1 MTLEYERL
9 GPELEQMAIA
19 AARLRAAQAERA
31 GQLRE
36 VLARR
41 AADWEAIDAG
51 LARAQAAHG
60 ADPKYFRAARPL
72 GRDEPLD
79 TPIPAPPPPPRA
91 TLIATDGSQILPD
104 RHAPFLYYLINIGA
118 IIYNHGDRDAPGI
131 VSLPSIFYP
140 TIEDDLTDDS
150 PGFDKSEV
158 TIARDRREIETL
170 AALALS
176 TQGSATRTLALL
188 DQRLLYWPFVGE
200 REKTEE
206 AVFAW
211 TAAMTQIYETGAL
224 LAGYIDR
231 PGKASV
237 VTLLQTLLDER
248 LVNLRQLGR
257 RPTAGELTDADL
269 YATLLG
275 PGERSPVFVDVSPA
289 NARFAEEHPLIEVCF
304 FYLNPGARGQGA
316 GGRATAAAASW
327 EPAQAPQTGAAPGG
341 EASAAPAVPY
351 ALDPVPWPLDPG
363 PSLAARAIARVDI
376 PRWVAEDPAAVAFVH
391 GLIYDQCQ
399 LIGDYPYVLARA
411 DELAVVGRHDEMNL
425 NLMIDGHMQR
435 LGVPDSLLAAKA
447 GSKEIARAGRTQ
459 HVFRPGL

>member
-9 GPELEQMAIA
+9 GPELQQMAVA

-36 VLARR
+36 VLAHH
-41 AADWEAIDAG
+41 ASDWDALEAG

-79 TPIPAPPPPPRA
+79 RPIPAPPPPPRA

-104 RHAPFLYYLINIGA
+104 RHAAFLYYLINIGA
-118 IIYNHGDRDAPGI
+118 IIYYHGQPTTPNV

-140 TIEDDLTDDS
+140 TIEDDLTDDA

-176 TQGSATRTLALL
+176 EQGSAARTLAVL

-237 VTLLQTLLDER
+237 VTLLQTLLDDPT
-248 LVNLRQLGR
+248 VNLRDLGR
-257 RPTAGELTDADL
+257 RPGPGELTDADL

-275 PGERSPVFVDVSPA
+275 PGQRSPVFVDVSPA
-289 NARFAEEHPLIEVCF
+289 NSRFAEEHPLIEVCF
-304 FYLNPGARGQGA
+304 FYLNPGARGQVPGS
-316 GGRATAAAASW
+316 REEHSSL
-327 EPAQAPQTGAAPGG
+327 EPGT
-341 EASAAPAVPY
+341 
-351 ALDPVPWPLDPG
+351 WPLE
-363 PSLAARAIARVDI
+363 PSAARAIARVDI

-391 GLIYDQCQ
+391 GLIYDQCK
-399 LIGDYPYVLARA
+399 LMGDYPYVLARA

-425 NLMIDGHMQR
+425 NMMIDSHMQR
-435 LGVPDSLLAAKA
+435 LGVPDSLSAAKA
-447 GSKEIARAGRTQ
+447 GSKDIARAGRTR
-459 HVFRPGL
+459 HEFRSGI

>member
-9 GPELEQMAIA
+9 GPELQQMAIA

-31 GQLRE
+31 AQLRD
-36 VLARR
+36 VLGRR
-41 AADWEAIDAG
+41 AADWDALEAG

-104 RHAPFLYYLINIGA
+104 RHAAFLYYLINIGA
-118 IIYNHGDRDAPGI
+118 IIYDHGQPNAPSV

-140 TIEDDLTDDS
+140 TIEDDLTDDA

-176 TQGSATRTLALL
+176 TQGSAARTLAIL

-237 VTLLQTLLDER
+237 VTLLQTLLDDPTI
-248 LVNLRQLGR
+248 NLRELGR
-257 RPTAGELTDADL
+257 RPGPGELTDADL

-275 PGERSPVFVDVSPA
+275 PGQRSPVFVDVSPA
-289 NARFAEEHPLIEVCF
+289 NERFAEEHPLIEVCF
-304 FYLNPGARGQGA
+304 FYLNPGSRFQVPGSRQ
-316 GGRATAAAASW
+316 
-327 EPAQAPQTGAAPGG
+327 EPSSLEPG
-341 EASAAPAVPY
+341 
-351 ALDPVPWPLDPG
+351 PWPLAPA
-363 PSLAARAIARVDI
+363 AARAIARVDI

-391 GLIYDQCQ
+391 GLIYDQCR
-399 LIGDYPYVLARA
+399 LMGDYPYVLARA

-425 NLMIDGHMQR
+425 NMMIDGHMQR
-435 LGVPDSLLAAKA
+435 LGVPDSLSAAKA
-447 GSKEIARAGRTQ
+447 GSKDIARAGRTR
-459 HVFRPGL
+459 HEFRSGI

>member
-9 GPELEQMAIA
+9 GPELQQMAIA

-31 GQLRE
+31 AQLRD

-41 AADWEAIDAG
+41 AADWDALEAG

-118 IIYNHGDRDAPGI
+118 IIYNHGEPAAPGI
-131 VSLPSIFYP
+131 VSLPSIHYP
-140 TIEDDLTDDS
+140 TIEDDLTDDA

-176 TQGSATRTLALL
+176 HQGSAARTLAIL

-237 VTLLQTLLDER
+237 VTLLQTLLDDPTI
-248 LVNLRQLGR
+248 NLRELGR
-257 RPTAGELTDADL
+257 RPGPGELTDADL

-275 PGERSPVFVDVSPA
+275 PGQRSPVFVDVSPA
-289 NARFAEEHPLIEVCF
+289 NSRFAEEHPLIEVCF
-304 FYLNPGARGQGA
+304 FYLNPGARGQGP
-316 GGRATAAAASW
+316 GSRE
-327 EPAQAPQTGAAPGG
+327 EPSSLEPSPYVPDLGPRPPAPR
-341 EASAAPAVPY
+341 V
-351 ALDPVPWPLDPG
+351 
-363 PSLAARAIARVDI
+363 ARAIARVDI

-391 GLIYDQCQ
+391 GLVYDQCK
-399 LIGDYPYVLARA
+399 LMGDYPYVLARA

-425 NLMIDGHMQR
+425 NMMIDSHMQR
-435 LGVPDSLLAAKA
+435 LGVPDSLSAAKA
-447 GSKEIARAGRTQ
+447 NRKDIARAGRTR
-459 HVFRPGL
+459 HEFRPGI

>member
-1 MTLEYERL
+1 M
-9 GPELEQMAIA
+9 
-19 AARLRAAQAERA
+19 
-31 GQLRE
+31 
-36 VLARR
+36 LARR
-41 AADWEAIDAG
+41 ASDWVAIEAG
-51 LARAQAAHG
+51 LARAMAAHG

-72 GRDEPLD
+72 GHDEPLD
-79 TPIPAPPPPPRA
+79 VPIPAPPPPPRA

-118 IIYNHGDRDAPGI
+118 IIYAHGEPAAPGI

-150 PGFDKSEV
+150 PGFNKSEV

-170 AALALS
+170 AALTLS
-176 TQGSATRTLALL
+176 MQGQPARTLALL

-200 REKTEE
+200 QNKTEE

-237 VTLLQTLLDER
+237 VTLLQTLLDDDT
-248 LVNLRQLGR
+248 VNLKELGR
-257 RPTAGELTDADL
+257 RPAAGELTDADL

-289 NARFAEEHPLIEVCF
+289 NSRFAEENPLIEVCF
-304 FYLNPGARGQGA
+304 FYLNPGSRFQGLGARGQGL
-316 GGRATAAAASW
+316 
-327 EPAQAPQTGAAPGG
+327 GAR
-341 EASAAPAVPY
+341 EEDS
-351 ALDPVPWPLDPG
+351 
-363 PSLAARAIARVDI
+363 SLAPNPYPLTPNLARAIARVDI

-399 LIGDYPYVLARA
+399 LMGDYPYVLARA

-425 NLMIDGHMQR
+425 NAMIDGYMQR
-435 LGVPDSLLAAKA
+435 LGVPDGLLAAKA
-447 GSKEIARAGRTQ
+447 DSKGIARAGRTR
-459 HVFRPGL
+459 HEFRLGI

>member
-9 GPELEQMAIA
+9 GPELQQMAIA

-31 GQLRE
+31 SQLRE

-41 AADWEAIDAG
+41 ASDWEAIEAG

-79 TPIPAPPPPPRA
+79 RPIPAPSPPPRA

-104 RHAPFLYYLINIGA
+104 RHASFLYYLINIGA
-118 IIYNHGDRDAPGI
+118 IIYYHGEPTTPNV

-140 TIEDDLTDDS
+140 TIEDDLTDDA

-176 TQGSATRTLALL
+176 EQGSASRTLAIL

-200 REKTEE
+200 REKTED

-237 VTLLQTLLDER
+237 VTLLQTLLDDPT
-248 LVNLRQLGR
+248 VNLRELGR
-257 RPTAGELTDADL
+257 RPGPGELTDADL

-275 PGERSPVFVDVSPA
+275 PGQRSPVFVDVSRA
-289 NARFAEEHPLIEVCF
+289 NDRFAEEHPLIEVCF
-304 FYLNPGARGQGA
+304 FYLNPGARSQG
-316 GGRATAAAASW
+316 
-327 EPAQAPQTGAAPGG
+327 
-341 EASAAPAVPY
+341 
-351 ALDPVPWPLDPG
+351 PG
-363 PSLAARAIARVDI
+363 PSEEPSSLAPGSYPLAPNLARAIARVDI

-391 GLIYDQCQ
+391 GLIYDQCK
-399 LIGDYPYVLARA
+399 LMGDYPYVLARA

-425 NLMIDGHMQR
+425 NMMIDGLMQR
-435 LGVPDSLLAAKA
+435 LGVPDSLSAAKA
-447 GSKEIARAGRTQ
+447 GSKDIARAGRTR
-459 HVFRPGL
+459 HEFRPGI

>member
-9 GPELEQMAIA
+9 GPELQQMAIA

-31 GQLRE
+31 SQLRD

-41 AADWEAIDAG
+41 ASDWEAIEAG

-79 TPIPAPPPPPRA
+79 RPIPAPSPPPRA

-104 RHAPFLYYLINIGA
+104 RHASFLYYLINIGA
-118 IIYNHGDRDAPGI
+118 IIYYHGEPTTPNV

-140 TIEDDLTDDS
+140 TIEDDLTDDA

-176 TQGSATRTLALL
+176 EQGSASRTLAIL

-200 REKTEE
+200 REKTED

-237 VTLLQTLLDER
+237 VTLLQTLLDDPT
-248 LVNLRQLGR
+248 VNLRELGR
-257 RPTAGELTDADL
+257 RPGPGELTDADL

-275 PGERSPVFVDVSPA
+275 PGQRSPVFVDVSRA
-289 NARFAEEHPLIEVCF
+289 NDRFAEEHPLIEVCF
-304 FYLNPGARGQGA
+304 FYLNPGARSQG
-316 GGRATAAAASW
+316 
-327 EPAQAPQTGAAPGG
+327 
-341 EASAAPAVPY
+341 
-351 ALDPVPWPLDPG
+351 PG
-363 PSLAARAIARVDI
+363 PSEEPSSLAPGSYPLAPNLARAIARVDI

-391 GLIYDQCQ
+391 GLIYDQCK
-399 LIGDYPYVLARA
+399 LMGDYPYVLARA

-425 NLMIDGHMQR
+425 NMMIDGLMQR
-435 LGVPDSLLAAKA
+435 LGVPDSLSAAKA
-447 GSKEIARAGRTQ
+447 GSKDIARAGRTR
-459 HVFRPGL
+459 HEFRPGI

>member
-31 GQLRE
+31 AQLRA

-41 AADWEAIDAG
+41 ASDWTAIEAG
-51 LARAQAAHG
+51 LARAMAAHG

-72 GRDEPLD
+72 GHDEPLD
-79 TPIPAPPPPPRA
+79 APIPAPPPPPRA

-118 IIYNHGDRDAPGI
+118 IIYAHGEPDAPGI

-150 PGFDKSEV
+150 PGFNKSEV

-176 TQGSATRTLALL
+176 MQGQPARTLALL

-200 REKTEE
+200 QNKTEE

-237 VTLLQTLLDER
+237 VTLLQTLLDDDT
-248 LVNLRQLGR
+248 VNLKDLGR
-257 RPTAGELTDADL
+257 RPAAGELTDADL

-289 NARFAEEHPLIEVCF
+289 NSRFAEENPLIEVCF
-304 FYLNPGARGQGA
+304 FYLNPGARGQGL
-316 GGRATAAAASW
+316 GTRDQGL
-327 EPAQAPQTGAAPGG
+327 GAREEG
-341 EASAAPAVPY
+341 S
-351 ALDPVPWPLDPG
+351 
-363 PSLAARAIARVDI
+363 SLAPNPYPLTPNLARAIARVDI

-391 GLIYDQCQ
+391 GLIYDQCK
-399 LIGDYPYVLARA
+399 LMGDYPYVLARA

-425 NLMIDGHMQR
+425 NMMIDGYMQR
-435 LGVPDSLLAAKA
+435 LGVPDGLLAAKA
-447 GSKEIARAGRTQ
+447 DSKGIARAGRS
-459 HVFRPGL
+459 HHEFRPGL

>member
-9 GPELEQMAIA
+9 GPELQQMAVA
-19 AARLRAAQAERA
+19 AARLRAVQAERA
-31 GQLRE
+31 AQLRQ

-41 AADWEAIDAG
+41 ASDWEAIEAG
-51 LARAQAAHG
+51 LARAQAEHG
-60 ADPKYFRAARPL
+60 ADPKFFRAARPL

-79 TPIPAPPPPPRA
+79 QPISAPPPPPRA

-104 RHAPFLYYLINIGA
+104 RHAAFLYYLINIGA
-118 IIYNHGDRDAPGI
+118 IIYYHGEPTTPNV

-140 TIEDDLTDDS
+140 TIEDDLTDDA

-176 TQGSATRTLALL
+176 AQGSASRTLAIL

-237 VTLLQTLLDER
+237 VTLLQTLLEDPT
-248 LVNLRQLGR
+248 VNLRELGR
-257 RPTAGELTDADL
+257 RPGPGELTDADL

-275 PGERSPVFVDVSPA
+275 PGQRSPVFVDVSPA
-289 NARFAEEHPLIEVCF
+289 NSRFAEEHPLIEVCF
-304 FYLNPGARGQGA
+304 FYLNPGSRGQGPDSREEETW
-316 GGRATAAAASW
+316 GL
-327 EPAQAPQTGAAPGG
+327 
-341 EASAAPAVPY
+341 EASTPDGSSPGPWNLEPGTSSPEPGPY
-351 ALDPVPWPLDPG
+351 ALDLG
-363 PSLAARAIARVDI
+363 PHPPAPRAARAIARVDI

-391 GLIYDQCQ
+391 GLIYDQCK
-399 LIGDYPYVLARA
+399 LMGDYPYVLARA

-425 NLMIDGHMQR
+425 NLMIDSHMQR
-435 LGVPDSLLAAKA
+435 LGVPDSLSAAKA
-447 GSKEIARAGRTQ
+447 GSKDIARAGRTR
-459 HVFRPGL
+459 HEFRPGI

>member
-9 GPELEQMAIA
+9 GPELQQMAIA

-31 GQLRE
+31 AQLRD
-36 VLARR
+36 VLGRR
-41 AADWEAIDAG
+41 AADWDALEAG

-118 IIYNHGDRDAPGI
+118 IIYDHGQSNAPSI
-131 VSLPSIFYP
+131 VSLPSIHYP
-140 TIEDDLTDDS
+140 TIEDDLTDDA

-176 TQGSATRTLALL
+176 TQGSSARTLAIL

-237 VTLLQTLLDER
+237 VTLLQTLLDDPTI
-248 LVNLRQLGR
+248 NLRELGR
-257 RPTAGELTDADL
+257 RPGPGELTDADL

-275 PGERSPVFVDVSPA
+275 PGQRSPVFVDVSPA
-289 NARFAEEHPLIEVCF
+289 NERFAEEHPLIEVCF
-304 FYLNPGARGQGA
+304 FYLNPGSRGQVPGSREEGSA
-316 GGRATAAAASW
+316 L
-327 EPAQAPQTGAAPGG
+327 EPG
-341 EASAAPAVPY
+341 
-351 ALDPVPWPLDPG
+351 PWPLAPA
-363 PSLAARAIARVDI
+363 AARAIARVDI

-391 GLIYDQCQ
+391 GLIYDQCR
-399 LIGDYPYVLARA
+399 LMGDYPYVLARA

-425 NLMIDGHMQR
+425 NMMIDGHMQR
-435 LGVPDSLLAAKA
+435 LGVPDSLSAAKA
-447 GSKEIARAGRTQ
+447 GSKDIARAGRTR
-459 HVFRPGL
+459 HEFRSGI

>member
-31 GQLRE
+31 TQLRA
-36 VLARR
+36 VRDRR
-41 AADWEAIDAG
+41 ASDWAAIEAG
-51 LARAQAAHG
+51 LARAMAAHG

-72 GRDEPLD
+72 GHDEPLD
-79 TPIPAPPPPPRA
+79 VPIPAPPPPPRA

-118 IIYNHGDRDAPGI
+118 IIYAHGEPAAPGI

-150 PGFDKSEV
+150 PGFNKSEV

-170 AALALS
+170 AALTLS
-176 TQGSATRTLALL
+176 MQGQPARTLALL

-200 REKTEE
+200 QNKTEE

-237 VTLLQTLLDER
+237 VTLLQTLLDDET
-248 LVNLRQLGR
+248 VNLKELGR
-257 RPTAGELTDADL
+257 RPVLGELTDADI

-289 NARFAEEHPLIEVCF
+289 NSRFAEENPLIEVCF
-304 FYLNPGARGQGA
+304 FYLNPGSRFQGLGARGQGL
-316 GGRATAAAASW
+316 
-327 EPAQAPQTGAAPGG
+327 GAR
-341 EASAAPAVPY
+341 EEDS
-351 ALDPVPWPLDPG
+351 
-363 PSLAARAIARVDI
+363 SLAPNPYPLTPNLARAIARVDI

-399 LIGDYPYVLARA
+399 LMGDYPYVLARA

-425 NLMIDGHMQR
+425 NAMIDGYMQR
-435 LGVPDSLLAAKA
+435 LGVPDGLLAAKA
-447 GSKEIARAGRTQ
+447 DSKGIARAGRTR
-459 HVFRPGL
+459 HEFRLGI

>member
-31 GQLRE
+31 AQLRA

-41 AADWEAIDAG
+41 ASDWTAIEAG
-51 LARAQAAHG
+51 LARAMAAHG

-72 GRDEPLD
+72 GHDEPLD
-79 TPIPAPPPPPRA
+79 APIPAPPPPPRA

-118 IIYNHGDRDAPGI
+118 IIYAHGEPDAPGI

-150 PGFDKSEV
+150 PGFNKSEV

-176 TQGSATRTLALL
+176 MQGQPARTLALL

-200 REKTEE
+200 QNKTEE

-237 VTLLQTLLDER
+237 VTLLQTLLDDET
-248 LVNLRQLGR
+248 VNLKELGR
-257 RPTAGELTDADL
+257 RPAPGELTDADL

-289 NARFAEEHPLIEVCF
+289 NSRFAEENPLIEVCF
-304 FYLNPGARGQGA
+304 FYLNPGARGQGL
-316 GGRATAAAASW
+316 GTRDQGL
-327 EPAQAPQTGAAPGG
+327 GAREEG
-341 EASAAPAVPY
+341 S
-351 ALDPVPWPLDPG
+351 
-363 PSLAARAIARVDI
+363 SLAPNPYPLTPNLARAIARVDI

-391 GLIYDQCQ
+391 GLIYDQCK
-399 LIGDYPYVLARA
+399 LMGDYPYVLARA

-425 NLMIDGHMQR
+425 NMMIDGYMQR
-435 LGVPDSLLAAKA
+435 LGVPDGLLAAKA
-447 GSKEIARAGRTQ
+447 DSKGIARAGRS
-459 HVFRPGL
+459 HHEFRPGL

>member
-31 GQLRE
+31 AQLRA

-41 AADWEAIDAG
+41 ASDWTAIEAG
-51 LARAQAAHG
+51 LARAMAAHG

-72 GRDEPLD
+72 GHDEPLD
-79 TPIPAPPPPPRA
+79 APIPAPPPPPRA

-118 IIYNHGDRDAPGI
+118 IIYAHGEPAAPGI

-150 PGFDKSEV
+150 PGFNKSEV

-176 TQGSATRTLALL
+176 MQGQPARTLALL

-200 REKTEE
+200 QNKTEE

-237 VTLLQTLLDER
+237 VTLLQTLLDDDT
-248 LVNLRQLGR
+248 VNLKELGR
-257 RPTAGELTDADL
+257 RPAAGELTDADL

-289 NARFAEEHPLIEVCF
+289 NSRFAEENPLIEVCF
-304 FYLNPGARGQGA
+304 FYLNPGARGQGL
-316 GGRATAAAASW
+316 GTRDQGL
-327 EPAQAPQTGAAPGG
+327 GAREEG
-341 EASAAPAVPY
+341 S
-351 ALDPVPWPLDPG
+351 
-363 PSLAARAIARVDI
+363 SLAPNPYPLTPNLARAIARVDI

-391 GLIYDQCQ
+391 GLIYDQCK
-399 LIGDYPYVLARA
+399 LMGDYPYVLARA

-425 NLMIDGHMQR
+425 NMMIDGYMQR
-435 LGVPDSLLAAKA
+435 LGVPDGLLAAKA
-447 GSKEIARAGRTQ
+447 DSKGIARGGRS
-459 HVFRPGL
+459 HHEFRPGL

>member
-9 GPELEQMAIA
+9 GPELQQMAIA

-31 GQLRE
+31 SQLRD

-41 AADWEAIDAG
+41 ASDWEAIEAG

-79 TPIPAPPPPPRA
+79 RPIPAPSPPPRA

-104 RHAPFLYYLINIGA
+104 RHASFLYYLINIGA
-118 IIYNHGDRDAPGI
+118 IIYYHGEPTTPNV

-140 TIEDDLTDDS
+140 TIEDDLTDDA

-176 TQGSATRTLALL
+176 EQGSASRTLAIL

-237 VTLLQTLLDER
+237 VTLLQTLLDDPT
-248 LVNLRQLGR
+248 VNLRELGR
-257 RPTAGELTDADL
+257 RPGPGELTDADL

-275 PGERSPVFVDVSPA
+275 PGQRSPVFVDVSPA
-289 NARFAEEHPLIEVCF
+289 NSRFAEEHPLIEVCF
-304 FYLNPGARGQGA
+304 FYLNPGGRGQGPGSSEEEA
-316 GGRATAAAASW
+316 WGVGQETAEDASS
-327 EPAQAPQTGAAPGG
+327 PGT
-341 EASAAPAVPY
+341 Y
-351 ALDPVPWPLDPG
+351 ALDLG
-363 PSLAARAIARVDI
+363 PTPPSARLARAIARVDI

-391 GLIYDQCQ
+391 GLIYDQCK
-399 LIGDYPYVLARA
+399 LMGDYPYVLARA

-425 NLMIDGHMQR
+425 NMMIDGLMQR
-435 LGVPDSLLAAKA
+435 LGVPDSLSAAKA
-447 GSKEIARAGRTQ
+447 GSKDIARAGRTR
-459 HVFRPGL
+459 HEFRPGI

>member
-9 GPELEQMAIA
+9 GPELQQMAVA
-19 AARLRAAQAERA
+19 AARLRAVQAERA
-31 GQLRE
+31 AQLRD

-41 AADWEAIDAG
+41 AADWEALDAG

-79 TPIPAPPPPPRA
+79 TPISAPPPPPRA

-118 IIYNHGDRDAPGI
+118 IIYYHGEPAAPGI
-131 VSLPSIFYP
+131 VSLPSIHYP
-140 TIEDDLTDDS
+140 TIEDDLTDDA

-176 TQGSATRTLALL
+176 HQGSAARTLAIL

-200 REKTEE
+200 RDKTEE

-237 VTLLQTLLDER
+237 VTLLQTLLDDPTI
-248 LVNLRQLGR
+248 NLRELGR
-257 RPTAGELTDADL
+257 RPGPGELTDADL

-275 PGERSPVFVDVSPA
+275 PGQRSPVFVDVSPA
-289 NARFAEEHPLIEVCF
+289 NSRFAEEHPLIEVCF
-304 FYLNPGARGQGA
+304 FYLNPG
-316 GGRATAAAASW
+316 TS
-327 EPAQAPQTGAAPGG
+327 G
-341 EASAAPAVPY
+341 EGLVTSEERSSLVTSPSPLVP
-351 ALDPVPWPLDPG
+351 
-363 PSLAARAIARVDI
+363 SRARAIARVDI

-391 GLIYDQCQ
+391 GLVYDQCK
-399 LIGDYPYVLARA
+399 LMGDYPYVLARA

-425 NLMIDGHMQR
+425 NMMIDGHMQR
-435 LGVPDSLLAAKA
+435 LGVPDSLSAAKA
-447 GSKEIARAGRTQ
+447 NSKDIARAGRTR
-459 HVFRPGL
+459 HEFRPGI

>member
-9 GPELEQMAIA
+9 GPELQQMAVA
-19 AARLRAAQAERA
+19 AARLRAVQAERA
-31 GQLRE
+31 AQLRQ

-41 AADWEAIDAG
+41 ASDWDAIEAG
-51 LARAQAAHG
+51 LARAQAEHG
-60 ADPKYFRAARPL
+60 ADPKFFRAARPL

-79 TPIPAPPPPPRA
+79 QPISAPPPPPRA

-104 RHAPFLYYLINIGA
+104 RHASFLYYLINIGA
-118 IIYNHGDRDAPGI
+118 IIYYHGEPTTPSV

-140 TIEDDLTDDS
+140 TIEDDMTDDA

-176 TQGSATRTLALL
+176 EQGSAARTLAIL

-237 VTLLQTLLDER
+237 VTLLQTLLDDPTI
-248 LVNLRQLGR
+248 NLRELGR
-257 RPTAGELTDADL
+257 RPGPGELTDADL

-275 PGERSPVFVDVSPA
+275 PGQRSPVFVDVSRA
-289 NARFAEEHPLIEVCF
+289 NERFAEEHPLIEVCF
-304 FYLNPGARGQGA
+304 FYLNPGSRGQVLGA
-316 GGRATAAAASW
+316 REEGESAAEQGNGDEASSPGTW
-327 EPAQAPQTGAAPGG
+327 PLEPGTFPLDLGPRPPAPQ
-341 EASAAPAVPY
+341 
-351 ALDPVPWPLDPG
+351 
-363 PSLAARAIARVDI
+363 AARAIARVDI
-376 PRWVAEDPAAVAFVH
+376 PRWVAEDPTAVAFVH
-391 GLIYDQCQ
+391 GLIYDQCK
-399 LIGDYPYVLARA
+399 LMGDYPYVLARA

-425 NLMIDGHMQR
+425 NMMIDGHMQR
-435 LGVPDSLLAAKA
+435 LGVPDSLSAAKA
-447 GSKEIARAGRTQ
+447 GSKDIARAGRTR
-459 HVFRPGL
+459 HEFRPGI

>member
-19 AARLRAAQAERA
+19 AARLRAVQAERA
-31 GQLRE
+31 AQLRQ

-41 AADWEAIDAG
+41 AADWGAIEAG
-51 LARAQAAHG
+51 LARAMAAHG

-72 GRDEPLD
+72 GHDEPLD
-79 TPIPAPPPPPRA
+79 TPIAAPLPPPRA

-118 IIYNHGDRDAPGI
+118 IIYYHGEPTAPGV

-176 TQGSATRTLALL
+176 MQGQAPRTLALL

-200 REKTEE
+200 RDKTEE

-237 VTLLQTLLDER
+237 VTLLQTLLDDTA
-248 LVNLRQLGR
+248 VDLRELGR
-257 RPTAGELTDADL
+257 RPAPGELTDADL

-289 NARFAEEHPLIEVCF
+289 NSRFAEENPLIEVCF
-304 FYLNPGARGQGA
+304 FYLNPGSRGQVA
-316 GGRATAAAASW
+316 GSGEEEVVGVGPRTAEDDS
-327 EPAQAPQTGAAPGG
+327 PPG
-341 EASAAPAVPY
+341 
-351 ALDPVPWPLDPG
+351 PWPLEPG
-363 PSLAARAIARVDI
+363 PWHLAPNLARAIARVDI
-376 PRWVAEDPAAVAFVH
+376 PRWVAEDSAAVAFVH
-391 GLIYDQCQ
+391 GLVYDQCK
-399 LIGDYPYVLARA
+399 LVGGYPYVLARA

-425 NLMIDGHMQR
+425 NMMIDGHMQR
-435 LGVPDSLLAAKA
+435 LGVPEGLLAAKA
-447 GSKEIARAGRTQ
+447 DSKGIARGGRS
-459 HVFRPGL
+459 HHEFRPGI

>member
-19 AARLRAAQAERA
+19 AARLRAVQAERA
-31 GQLRE
+31 AQLRQ

-41 AADWEAIDAG
+41 AADWGAIEAG
-51 LARAQAAHG
+51 LARAMAAHG

-72 GRDEPLD
+72 GHDEPLD
-79 TPIPAPPPPPRA
+79 TPIAAPPPPPRA

-118 IIYNHGDRDAPGI
+118 IIYYHGEPAAPGV

-176 TQGSATRTLALL
+176 MQGQAPRTLALL

-200 REKTEE
+200 RDKTEE

-237 VTLLQTLLDER
+237 VTLLQTLLDDTA
-248 LVNLRQLGR
+248 VDLRELGR
-257 RPTAGELTDADL
+257 RPAPGELTDADL

-289 NARFAEEHPLIEVCF
+289 NSRFAEENPLIEVCF
-304 FYLNPGARGQGA
+304 FYLNPGSRFQV
-316 GGRATAAAASW
+316 
-327 EPAQAPQTGAAPGG
+327 PGSREE
-341 EASAAPAVPY
+341 EASIGPEAAGDSSSPGT
-351 ALDPVPWPLDPG
+351 WPLEPG
-363 PSLAARAIARVDI
+363 PFPLSPTLARAIARVDI

-391 GLIYDQCQ
+391 GLVYDQCK
-399 LIGDYPYVLARA
+399 LVGGYPYVLARA

-425 NLMIDGHMQR
+425 NMMIDGHMQR
-435 LGVPDSLLAAKA
+435 LGVPEGLLAAKA
-447 GSKEIARAGRTQ
+447 DSKGIARGGRS
-459 HVFRPGL
+459 HHEFRPGI

>member
-9 GPELEQMAIA
+9 GPELQQMAVA
-19 AARLRAAQAERA
+19 AARLRAVQAERA
-31 GQLRE
+31 AQLRQ

-41 AADWEAIDAG
+41 ASDWDAIEAG
-51 LARAQAAHG
+51 LARAQAEHG
-60 ADPKYFRAARPL
+60 ADPKFFRAARPL

-79 TPIPAPPPPPRA
+79 QPISAPPPPPRA

-104 RHAPFLYYLINIGA
+104 RHASFLYYLINIGA
-118 IIYNHGDRDAPGI
+118 IIYYHGEPTTPSV

-140 TIEDDLTDDS
+140 TIEDDMTDDA

-176 TQGSATRTLALL
+176 TQGNAAGTLAIL

-237 VTLLQTLLDER
+237 VTLLQTLLDDPTI
-248 LVNLRQLGR
+248 NLRELGR
-257 RPTAGELTDADL
+257 RPGPGELTDADL

-275 PGERSPVFVDVSPA
+275 PGQRSPVFVDVSRA
-289 NARFAEEHPLIEVCF
+289 NERFAEEHPLIEVCF
-304 FYLNPGARGQGA
+304 FYLNPGARDQGPGA
-316 GGRATAAAASW
+316 REDAS
-327 EPAQAPQTGAAPGG
+327 
-341 EASAAPAVPY
+341 SLAPA
-351 ALDPVPWPLDPG
+351 
-363 PSLAARAIARVDI
+363 AARAIARVDI

-391 GLIYDQCQ
+391 GLIYDQCK
-399 LIGDYPYVLARA
+399 LMGDYPYVLARA

-425 NLMIDGHMQR
+425 NMMIDGHMQR
-435 LGVPDSLLAAKA
+435 LGVPDSLSAAKA
-447 GSKEIARAGRTQ
+447 NSKDIARAGRTR
-459 HVFRPGL
+459 HEFRPGL

>member
-31 GQLRE
+31 TQLRA

-41 AADWEAIDAG
+41 ASDWAAIEAG
-51 LARAQAAHG
+51 LARAMAAHG

-72 GRDEPLD
+72 GHDEPLD
-79 TPIPAPPPPPRA
+79 VPIPAPPPPPRA

-118 IIYNHGDRDAPGI
+118 IIYAHGEPAAPGI

-150 PGFDKSEV
+150 PGFNKSEV

-176 TQGSATRTLALL
+176 MQGQPARTLALL

-200 REKTEE
+200 QNKTEE

-237 VTLLQTLLDER
+237 VTLLQTLLDDDT
-248 LVNLRQLGR
+248 VNLKELGR
-257 RPTAGELTDADL
+257 RPAAGELTDADL

-289 NARFAEEHPLIEVCF
+289 NSRFAEENPLIEVCF
-304 FYLNPGARGQGA
+304 FYLNPGSRFQGLGARGQGL
-316 GGRATAAAASW
+316 
-327 EPAQAPQTGAAPGG
+327 GAR
-341 EASAAPAVPY
+341 EEDS
-351 ALDPVPWPLDPG
+351 
-363 PSLAARAIARVDI
+363 SLAPNPYPLTPNLARAIARVDI

-399 LIGDYPYVLARA
+399 LMGDYPYVLARA

-425 NLMIDGHMQR
+425 NAMIDGYMQR
-435 LGVPDSLLAAKA
+435 LGVPDGLLAAKA
-447 GSKEIARAGRTQ
+447 DSKGIARAGRTR
-459 HVFRPGL
+459 HEFRLGI

>member
-31 GQLRE
+31 TQLRA

-41 AADWEAIDAG
+41 ASDWVAIEAG
-51 LARAQAAHG
+51 LARAMAAHG

-72 GRDEPLD
+72 GHDEPLD
-79 TPIPAPPPPPRA
+79 VPIPAPPPPPRA

-118 IIYNHGDRDAPGI
+118 IIYAHGEPAAPGI

-150 PGFDKSEV
+150 PGFNKSEV

-176 TQGSATRTLALL
+176 MQGQPARTLALL

-200 REKTEE
+200 QNKTEE

-237 VTLLQTLLDER
+237 VTLLQTLLDDDT
-248 LVNLRQLGR
+248 VNLKELGR
-257 RPTAGELTDADL
+257 RPAAGELTDADL

-289 NARFAEEHPLIEVCF
+289 NSRFAEENPLIEVCF
-304 FYLNPGARGQGA
+304 FYLNPGARGQGL
-316 GGRATAAAASW
+316 
-327 EPAQAPQTGAAPGG
+327 GARGQGLGAR
-341 EASAAPAVPY
+341 EEDS
-351 ALDPVPWPLDPG
+351 
-363 PSLAARAIARVDI
+363 SLAPNPYPLTPNLARAIARVDI

-399 LIGDYPYVLARA
+399 LMGDYPYVLARA

-425 NLMIDGHMQR
+425 NAMIDGYMQR
-435 LGVPDSLLAAKA
+435 LGVPDGLLAAKA
-447 GSKEIARAGRTQ
+447 DSKGIARAGRTR
-459 HVFRPGL
+459 HEFRLGI

>member
-9 GPELEQMAIA
+9 GPELQQMAVA

-31 GQLRE
+31 AQLRD
-36 VLARR
+36 VLGRR
-41 AADWEAIDAG
+41 AADWDAIEAG
-51 LARAQAAHG
+51 LERAQAAHG

-104 RHAPFLYYLINIGA
+104 RHASFLYYLINIGA
-118 IIYNHGDRDAPGI
+118 IIYDHGQPNAPSV

-140 TIEDDLTDDS
+140 TIEDDMTDDA

-176 TQGSATRTLALL
+176 TQGSAARTLAIL

-237 VTLLQTLLDER
+237 VTLLQTLLDDPTI
-248 LVNLRQLGR
+248 NLRELGR
-257 RPTAGELTDADL
+257 RPGPGELTDADL

-275 PGERSPVFVDVSPA
+275 PGQRSPVFVDVSPA
-289 NARFAEEHPLIEVCF
+289 NSRFAEEHPLIEVCF
-304 FYLNPGARGQGA
+304 FYLNPGARGQVPGAREEGGGA
-316 GGRATAAAASW
+316 GEQAS
-327 EPAQAPQTGAAPGG
+327 GG
-341 EASAAPAVPY
+341 EEASPGTWNLEPGTFPLDLGPRPPAPAP
-351 ALDPVPWPLDPG
+351 
-363 PSLAARAIARVDI
+363 ARAIARVDI

-391 GLIYDQCQ
+391 GLIYDQCK
-399 LIGDYPYVLARA
+399 LMGDYPYVLARA
-411 DELAVVGRHDEMNL
+411 DELAVVGRHDEINL
-425 NLMIDGHMQR
+425 NMLIDGHMQR
-435 LGVPDSLLAAKA
+435 LGVPDSLSAAKA
-447 GSKEIARAGRTQ
+447 GSKDIARAGRTR
-459 HVFRPGL
+459 HEFRPGI

>member
-9 GPELEQMAIA
+9 GPELQQMAIA

-31 GQLRE
+31 AQLRD

-41 AADWEAIDAG
+41 AADWDALEAG

-118 IIYNHGDRDAPGI
+118 IIYNHGEPAAPGI

-140 TIEDDLTDDS
+140 TIEDDLTDDA

-176 TQGSATRTLALL
+176 TQGSAARTLAIL

-200 REKTEE
+200 RDKTEE

-237 VTLLQTLLDER
+237 VTLLQTLLDDPTI
-248 LVNLRQLGR
+248 NLRELGR
-257 RPTAGELTDADL
+257 RPGPGELTDADL

-275 PGERSPVFVDVSPA
+275 PGQRSPVFVDVSPA
-289 NARFAEEHPLIEVCF
+289 NERFAEEHPLIEVCF
-304 FYLNPGARGQGA
+304 FYLNPGARGQGLGA
-316 GGRATAAAASW
+316 REEVSSL
-327 EPAQAPQTGAAPGG
+327 AP
-341 EASAAPAVPY
+341 SPY
-351 ALDPVPWPLDPG
+351 PLA
-363 PSLAARAIARVDI
+363 PSLARAIARVDI
-376 PRWVAEDPAAVAFVH
+376 PRWVAQDPAAVAFVH
-391 GLIYDQCQ
+391 GLIYDQCR
-399 LIGDYPYVLARA
+399 LMGDYPYVLARA

-425 NLMIDGHMQR
+425 NMMIDGHMQR
-435 LGVPDSLLAAKA
+435 LGVPDSLSAAKA
-447 GSKEIARAGRTQ
+447 GSKDIARAGRTR
-459 HVFRPGL
+459 HEFRSGI

>member
-31 GQLRE
+31 TQLRA

-41 AADWEAIDAG
+41 ASDWVAIEAG
-51 LARAQAAHG
+51 LARAMAAHG

-72 GRDEPLD
+72 GHDEPLD
-79 TPIPAPPPPPRA
+79 VPIPAPPPPPRA

-118 IIYNHGDRDAPGI
+118 IIYAHGEPAAPGI

-150 PGFDKSEV
+150 PGFNKSEV

-176 TQGSATRTLALL
+176 MQGQPARTLALL

-200 REKTEE
+200 QNKTEE

-237 VTLLQTLLDER
+237 VTLLQTLLDDDT
-248 LVNLRQLGR
+248 VNLKELGR
-257 RPTAGELTDADL
+257 RPAAGELTDADL

-289 NARFAEEHPLIEVCF
+289 NSRFAEENPLIEVCF
-304 FYLNPGARGQGA
+304 FYLNPGSRFQGLGARGQGL
-316 GGRATAAAASW
+316 
-327 EPAQAPQTGAAPGG
+327 GAR
-341 EASAAPAVPY
+341 EEDS
-351 ALDPVPWPLDPG
+351 
-363 PSLAARAIARVDI
+363 SLAPNPYPLTPNLARAIARVDI

-399 LIGDYPYVLARA
+399 LMGDYPYVLARA

-425 NLMIDGHMQR
+425 NAMIDGYMQR
-435 LGVPDSLLAAKA
+435 LGVPDGLLAAKA
-447 GSKEIARAGRTQ
+447 DSKGIARAGRTR
-459 HVFRPGL
+459 HEFRLGI

>member
-31 GQLRE
+31 TQLRA

-41 AADWEAIDAG
+41 ASDWAAIEAG
-51 LARAQAAHG
+51 LARAMAAHG

-72 GRDEPLD
+72 GHDEPLD
-79 TPIPAPPPPPRA
+79 APIPAPPPPPRA

-118 IIYNHGDRDAPGI
+118 IIYAHGEPDAPGI

-150 PGFDKSEV
+150 PGFNKSEV

-176 TQGSATRTLALL
+176 MQGQPARTLALL

-200 REKTEE
+200 QNKTEE

-237 VTLLQTLLDER
+237 VTLLQTLLDDET
-248 LVNLRQLGR
+248 VNLKELGR
-257 RPTAGELTDADL
+257 RPAPGELTDADL

-289 NARFAEEHPLIEVCF
+289 NSRFAEENPLIEVCF
-304 FYLNPGARGQGA
+304 FYLNPGARGQGL
-316 GGRATAAAASW
+316 GTRDQGL
-327 EPAQAPQTGAAPGG
+327 GAREEG
-341 EASAAPAVPY
+341 S
-351 ALDPVPWPLDPG
+351 
-363 PSLAARAIARVDI
+363 SLAPNPYPLTPNLARAIARVDI

-391 GLIYDQCQ
+391 GLIYDQCK
-399 LIGDYPYVLARA
+399 LMGDYPYVLARA

-425 NLMIDGHMQR
+425 NMMIDGYMQR
-435 LGVPDSLLAAKA
+435 LGVPDGLLAAKA
-447 GSKEIARAGRTQ
+447 DSKGIARGGRS
-459 HVFRPGL
+459 HHEFRPGL

>member
-9 GPELEQMAIA
+9 GPELQQMAIA

-31 GQLRE
+31 SQLRE

-41 AADWEAIDAG
+41 ASDWEAIEAG

-79 TPIPAPPPPPRA
+79 RPIPAPSPPPRA

-104 RHAPFLYYLINIGA
+104 RHASFLYYLINIGA
-118 IIYNHGDRDAPGI
+118 IIYYHGEPTTPNV

-140 TIEDDLTDDS
+140 TIEDDLTDDA

-176 TQGSATRTLALL
+176 EQGSASRTLAIL

-200 REKTEE
+200 REKTED

-237 VTLLQTLLDER
+237 VTLLQTLLDDPT
-248 LVNLRQLGR
+248 VNLRELGR
-257 RPTAGELTDADL
+257 RPGPGELTDADL

-275 PGERSPVFVDVSPA
+275 PGQRSPVFVDVSRA
-289 NARFAEEHPLIEVCF
+289 NDRFAEEHPLIEVCF
-304 FYLNPGARGQGA
+304 FYLNPGARSQGP
-316 GGRATAAAASW
+316 
-327 EPAQAPQTGAAPGG
+327 EPSEEPSSLAPG
-341 EASAAPAVPY
+341 SYPLAPN
-351 ALDPVPWPLDPG
+351 L
-363 PSLAARAIARVDI
+363 ARAIARVDI

-391 GLIYDQCQ
+391 GLIYDQCK
-399 LIGDYPYVLARA
+399 LMGDYPYVLARA

-425 NLMIDGHMQR
+425 NMMIDGLMQR
-435 LGVPDSLLAAKA
+435 LGVPDSLSAAKA
-447 GSKEIARAGRTQ
+447 GSKDIARAGRTR
-459 HVFRPGL
+459 HEFRPGI

>member
-19 AARLRAAQAERA
+19 AARLRAAQAERSA
-31 GQLRE
+31 QLRA

-104 RHAPFLYYLINIGA
+104 RHASFLYYLINIGA
-118 IIYNHGDRDAPGI
+118 IIYYHGEPTAPGV

-140 TIEDDLTDDS
+140 TIEDDLTDDA

-176 TQGSATRTLALL
+176 HQGRSARTLAVL

-211 TAAMTQIYETGAL
+211 TAAMTQIYEAGAL

-237 VTLLQTLLDER
+237 VTLLQTLLDDPT
-248 LVNLRQLGR
+248 LNLRELGR
-257 RPTAGELTDADL
+257 RPGPGELTDADL

-275 PGERSPVFVDVSPA
+275 PGQRSPVFVDVSPA
-289 NARFAEEHPLIEVCF
+289 NSRFAEEHPLIEVCF
-304 FYLNPGARGQGA
+304 FYLNPGARFQVPGA
-316 GGRATAAAASW
+316 REEGSSL
-327 EPAQAPQTGAAPGG
+327 EPGTWPLEP
-341 EASAAPAVPY
+341 EAY
-351 ALDPVPWPLDPG
+351 ALDLG
-363 PSLAARAIARVDI
+363 PHPPAPRIARAIARVDI

-391 GLIYDQCQ
+391 GLIYDQCK
-399 LIGDYPYVLARA
+399 LMGDYPYVLARA

-425 NLMIDGHMQR
+425 NMMIDGHMQR
-435 LGVPDSLLAAKA
+435 LGVPDSLSAAKA
-447 GSKEIARAGRTQ
+447 NSKDIARAGRTR
-459 HVFRPGL
+459 HEFRPGI

>member
-19 AARLRAAQAERA
+19 AARLRAVQAERA
-31 GQLRE
+31 SQLRQ

-41 AADWEAIDAG
+41 ASDWAAIEAG
-51 LARAQAAHG
+51 LARAMAAHG

-72 GRDEPLD
+72 GHDEPLD
-79 TPIPAPPPPPRA
+79 VPVPAPPPPPRA

-118 IIYNHGDRDAPGI
+118 IIYAHGEPDAPGI

-150 PGFDKSEV
+150 PGFNKSEV

-176 TQGSATRTLALL
+176 MQGQPARTLALL

-200 REKTEE
+200 QNKTEE

-237 VTLLQTLLDER
+237 VTLLQTLLDDDTVDLKE
-248 LVNLRQLGR
+248 LGR
-257 RPTAGELTDADL
+257 RPAAGELTDADL

-289 NARFAEEHPLIEVCF
+289 NSRFAEENPLIEVCF
-304 FYLNPGARGQGA
+304 FYLNPGSRGQV
-316 GGRATAAAASW
+316 
-327 EPAQAPQTGAAPGG
+327 PGSREE
-341 EASAAPAVPY
+341 EASIGPEAAGDSSSPGT
-351 ALDPVPWPLDPG
+351 WPLEPG
-363 PSLAARAIARVDI
+363 PFPLEPGPWNLEPTLARAIARVDI

-399 LIGDYPYVLARA
+399 LMGDYPYVLARA

-425 NLMIDGHMQR
+425 NMMIDGYMQR
-435 LGVPDSLLAAKA
+435 LGVPDGLLAAKA
-447 GSKEIARAGRTQ
+447 DSKGIARAGRS
-459 HVFRPGL
+459 HHEFRPGL